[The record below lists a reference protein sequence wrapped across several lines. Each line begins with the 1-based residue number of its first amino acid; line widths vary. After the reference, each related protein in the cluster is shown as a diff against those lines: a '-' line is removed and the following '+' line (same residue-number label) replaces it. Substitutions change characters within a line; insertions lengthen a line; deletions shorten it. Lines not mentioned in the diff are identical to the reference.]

1 MFLLQ
6 HCMSDL
12 EIFALLLS
20 AIIHDV
26 NHTGTTNL
34 FHVNSRYCV
43 ELTLC
48 LVDPWPSSLVTDALS
63 RKSRFMLR

>member
-1 MFLLQ
+1 MQ

-34 FHVNSRYCV
+34 FHVNSRYRV
-43 ELTLC
+43 ELILC
-48 LVDPWPSSLVTDALS
+48 LVDPWTSSLVTDALS